1 MQRRNSKDKRRD
13 SKKRQQQR
21 GNMKGG
27 NSATGIDNHMKEILG
42 EYKLAVPQPSQSE
55 NSFGS
60 RYDVGKL
67 ALTGGARKNYNNRQ
81 RGGAA
86 IDVITIQRLFNN
98 DGRTLSNEQTIDA
111 WISDFNNL
119 IVGGISNPITIP
131 QYTEILKSL
140 EMIRNGTTD
149 GAEPFPAPIPAIVPD
164 NVVNNNVIYSRDN
177 ETDYNA
183 AVPRPV
189 SDINW
194 DLIKNRDSFKLA
206 YIKAK
211 LPLLPSLTR
220 ANIAKRLNKTD
231 ADGGIDAQIANP
243 DNADYDAIKT
253 ALEHKI
259 TNANQ
264 PILQELNNIYTTA
277 TTTVA
282 TGGRRKSPSKNNR
295 QSPKQQRNS
304 PKKNTKS
311 PKQSQQQKGGKSP
324 KQSQQKQRGGN
335 YYLNV
340 DAQKIGGLAEVTR
353 VDQPLAPEASTFNK
367 YPEPLYLKDLSN
379 PTTVNGMANS
389 AYVANAPTT
398 GQTAGAKKEYMYVTN
413 KRTGQPM
420 KVRKSPKQMQ
430 MNNKNVQVRVL
441 KQQGGVEG
449 EQSVYTGDM
458 MQRDFSG
465 KQPEWSPKVI

>member
-1 MQRRNSKDKRRD
+1 MQRRNSKDRRRDSKERRRD
-13 SKKRQQQR
+13 SKKRQQR
-21 GNMKGG
+21 GG
-27 NSATGIDNHMKEILG
+27 NASATSQGVDNHMKEILG

-55 NSFGS
+55 NAFGS

-67 ALTGGARKNYNNRQ
+67 ALTGGARKDYKNRQ
-81 RGGAA
+81 RGGADA
-86 IDVITIQRLFNN
+86 TEADILSFIDNNNGTLVIN
-98 DGRTLSNEQTIDA
+98 DTGKNYIDGASYLELENIRNKTGLNPTDQLNAFISSNE
-111 WISDFNNL
+111 
-119 IVGGISNPITIP
+119 
-131 QYTEILKSL
+131 
-140 EMIRNGTTD
+140 
-149 GAEPFPAPIPAIVPD
+149 
-164 NVVNNNVIYSRDN
+164 
-177 ETDYNA
+177 
-183 AVPRPV
+183 
-189 SDINW
+189 
-194 DLIKNRDSFKLA
+194 FKLA

-211 LPLLPSLTR
+211 LPLVPQLIKTKLSTKLNEKSPDGISAGIAIDKLDDETEIISAIQRKITEASTTSEADKNQAVNEKNQAENERKYINDKYNVLLTSLESIYNTT
-220 ANIAKRLNKTD
+220 ANI
-231 ADGGIDAQIANP
+231 Q
-243 DNADYDAIKT
+243 
-253 ALEHKI
+253 
-259 TNANQ
+259 
-264 PILQELNNIYTTA
+264 
-277 TTTVA
+277 VA
-282 TGGRRKSPSKNNR
+282 GRRKSQSK
-295 QSPKQQRNS
+295 QSPKQQRNGKSPKKQS

-311 PKQSQQQKGGKSP
+311 PK
-324 KQSQQKQRGGN
+324 KQQRGGN

-389 AYVANAPTT
+389 VNVANAPTT
-398 GQTAGAKKEYMYVTN
+398 GQTAGAKKEYMFVTN

-430 MNNKNVQVRVL
+430 MNNKNMQVRVL

>member
-13 SKKRQQQR
+13 SKKRQQR
-21 GNMKGG
+21 GG
-27 NSATGIDNHMKEILG
+27 NSATGVDNHMKEILG

-55 NSFGS
+55 NAFGS

-67 ALTGGARKNYNNRQ
+67 ALTGGSRKDYKNRQ
-81 RGGAA
+81 RGGLA
-86 IDVITIQRLFNN
+86 IDVTKIQALFTQ
-98 DGRTLSNEQTIDA
+98 DGKALADGLDIDTWLGNATNYGTTPEEQ
-111 WISDFNNL
+111 L
-119 IVGGISNPITIP
+119 
-131 QYTEILKSL
+131 QSL
-140 EMIRNGTTD
+140 EMIRNGTED
-149 GAEPFPAPIPAIVPD
+149 GKTSGLPIQTSSVPAANIAWTLIT
-164 NVVNNNVIYSRDN
+164 N
-177 ETDYNA
+177 
-183 AVPRPV
+183 RPT
-189 SDINW
+189 
-194 DLIKNRDSFKLA
+194 FKIA
-206 YIKAK
+206 YIKTK
-211 LPLLPSLTR
+211 LPLLGEKTQARRNLIDSISGIAGIVGVTAGNYTTPNDVIMTGINTIITNLTTER
-220 ANIAKRLNKTD
+220 NNANATVQTLTNERD
-231 ADGGIDAQIANP
+231 
-243 DNADYDAIKT
+243 T
-253 ALEHKI
+253 ALAASANLAPVLAQLDDAY
-259 TNANQ
+259 TNAVS
-264 PILQELNNIYTTA
+264 TA
-277 TTTVA
+277 A
-282 TGGRRKSPSKNNR
+282 TGGRRKSPK
-295 QSPKQQRNS
+295 KQS

-311 PKQSQQQKGGKSP
+311 PK
-324 KQSQQKQRGGN
+324 KQQRGGN

-389 AYVANAPTT
+389 VNVANAPTT

-465 KQPEWSPKVI
+465 KQPDWSPKVI

>member
-1 MQRRNSKDKRRD
+1 MPNSPKRNNRRNSKERRD

-27 NSATGIDNHMKEILG
+27 SSATGIDNHMKEILG

-55 NSFGS
+55 NAFGS

-67 ALTGGARKNYNNRQ
+67 ALTGGSRKNYNNRQ
-81 RGGAA
+81 RGGASLTVA
-86 IDVITIQRLFNN
+86 GIQALFNA
-98 DGRTLSNEQTIDA
+98 DGTFLDQP
-111 WISDFNNL
+111 NL
-119 IVGGISNPITIP
+119 INSLNQDIHISNMLGNNSSEKYQTLELIRTTTTDGNPITDI
-131 QYTEILKSL
+131 
-140 EMIRNGTTD
+140 
-149 GAEPFPAPIPAIVPD
+149 
-164 NVVNNNVIYSRDN
+164 RDN
-177 ETDYNA
+177 GSFNSI
-183 AVPRPV
+183 V
-189 SDINW
+189 
-194 DLIKNRDSFKLA
+194 DLPSFKAA

-211 LPLLPSLTR
+211 LAVVGAKSDARRLIIEGINRIPGMNTNQIELTD
-220 ANIAKRLNKTD
+220 NGTD
-231 ADGGIDAQIANP
+231 AAG
-243 DNADYDAIKT
+243 
-253 ALEHKI
+253 KI
-259 TNANQ
+259 NQLINNANA
-264 PILQELNNIYTTA
+264 PAVNALNEIYNNA
-277 TTTVA
+277 TGVVA
-282 TGGRRKSPSKNNR
+282 TGGRRKSQSK
-295 QSPKQQRNS
+295 QSPKRS
-304 PKKNTKS
+304 GKS
-311 PKQSQQQKGGKSP
+311 PKQSQQKGGKSP

-340 DAQKIGGLAEVTR
+340 DASKIGGLAEVTR

-389 AYVANAPTT
+389 VNVANAPST
-398 GQTAGAKKEYMYVTN
+398 GQTAGAKKEYMFVTN

-430 MNNKNVQVRVL
+430 MNMNNKNVQVRVF

-465 KQPEWSPKVI
+465 KQPDWSPKVI